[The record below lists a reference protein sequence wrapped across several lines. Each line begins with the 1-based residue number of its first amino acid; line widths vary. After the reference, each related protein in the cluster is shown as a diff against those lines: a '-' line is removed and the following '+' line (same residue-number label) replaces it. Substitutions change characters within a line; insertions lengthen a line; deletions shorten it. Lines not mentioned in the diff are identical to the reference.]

1 MRPNDRLIKPYG
13 DSWGDGQVQM
23 SFTLPVPAGPAA
35 IEAAKRLAGQ
45 MGLEAVQVVNMK
57 DLHGFSHFILYGSCR
72 HSVDLDQIAVTG
84 TAEEAMGFDEV
95 NAFIEREIGRKVVVV
110 GACTGTD
117 AHTVGLDAIM
127 NMKGYSGDYGL
138 ERYPMIEAYNLG
150 SQVPNE
156 ELLRKAAE
164 VNADAVLVSQ
174 VVTQKNV
181 HIQNLTE
188 LIEMAEAENL
198 RDKLIMIVGGPRIDQ
213 ALAAEL
219 GFDAGFGPGTT
230 ARHVSTFIVK
240 ELARRF

>member
-1 MRPNDRLIKPYG
+1 
-13 DSWGDGQVQM
+13 
-23 SFTLPVPAGPAA
+23 
-35 IEAAKRLAGQ
+35 
-45 MGLEAVQVVNMK
+45 
-57 DLHGFSHFILYGSCR
+57 
-72 HSVDLDQIAVTG
+72 
-84 TAEEAMGFDEV
+84 
-95 NAFIEREIGRKVVVV
+95 
-110 GACTGTD
+110 
-117 AHTVGLDAIM
+117 M

-138 ERYPMIEAYNLG
+138 ERYTMMEAYNLG

-240 ELARRF
+240 ELARRL